1 MLWVCIWDNLW
12 LKCTASMMHLGLY
25 HSEVYNFCMR
35 YVRTTRSWRNLC
47 DAAMQTFAPV
57 SSVGEFVKSLFCYR
71 IARYKISF
79 LLVKVSKWKKQNLFS
94 VNPACTSF
102 LRYTNVWQQGE
113 GRCWTCGVSTYQVLA
128 TKSPKASGLE
138 GNVAIALS
146 KALQTD
152 GITEQGTK
160 KLSKVPT
167 VKRNHCYH
175 YQ

>member
-1 MLWVCIWDNLW
+1 
-12 LKCTASMMHLGLY
+12 MHLGLY
-25 HSEVYNFCMR
+25 HSEVYNFCMH
-35 YVRTTRSWRNLC
+35 YVRTTRPWRNLR
-47 DAAMQTFAPV
+47 DAVMQTFAPA
-57 SSVGEFVKSLFCYR
+57 SSVGEFVKPFFCYW

-146 KALQTD
+146 KALQND

-167 VKRNHCYH
+167 VKRKYCYRN
-175 YQ
+175 Q

>member
-25 HSEVYNFCMR
+25 HSEVYNFCMH
-35 YVRTTRSWRNLC
+35 YVRTTKSWRNLC

-57 SSVGEFVKSLFCYR
+57 SSVGEFVKPLFCYW

-102 LRYTNVWQQGE
+102 LRYTNVWQQGGE
-113 GRCWTCGVSTYQVLA
+113 MLDLWSQHISGVGNKISKSKQSRRECGDCLKQS
-128 TKSPKASGLE
+128 
-138 GNVAIALS
+138 
-146 KALQTD
+146 
-152 GITEQGTK
+152 ITEWWNYWT
-160 KLSKVPT
+160 
-167 VKRNHCYH
+167 RY
-175 YQ
+175 